1 MTHHSPPL
9 PPSPCSPPLRDGSGW
24 RPWST
29 SPPPFFSHLQI
40 SVTSSC
46 SLPLMFSSFHVSNMS
61 SSQMSY
67 KTYLSPHHTHSVWSG
82 SKLSGWSGPRF
93 DSTWH
98 QELYLIFFF
107 FKFSIQK
114 NQNAF
119 FSVRKLQ
126 HMYWLCIRVTISEQP
141 HLVVEQQVWVQA
153 NLTSRST
160 SVLTQ
165 RFFSGLIAACREHKV
180 PGQKTQGPEHAFQ
193 TLQPGEPTDTDM
205 VKLSG
210 LSFFSSVNL
219 THRMNLTLSCLS
231 SPTYNSEA
239 VSRDQWVTDLSHKD
253 VSAGL

>member
-1 MTHHSPPL
+1 MTHHSRPP
-9 PPSPCSPPLRDGSGW
+9 PPPCPPPLRDGSGW

-46 SLPLMFSSFHVSNMS
+46 PLLLMYSSFHVSNMS

-67 KTYLSPHHTHSVWSG
+67 KTYLSPHTHTVFG
-82 SKLSGWSGPRF
+82 VDPNFQAGVVPG
-93 DSTWH
+93 
-98 QELYLIFFF
+98 LIPPGIRNCIWFFF
-107 FKFSIQK
+107 FLNSVSKK
-114 NQNAF
+114 TQNAF

-126 HMYWLCIRVTISEQP
+126 HMYWLCIRVTISERS

-153 NLTSRST
+153 DLTSRST

-165 RFFSGLIAACREHKV
+165 RFFPGLIAACREHKV

-239 VSRDQWVTDLSHKD
+239 VSRDQWVTDLWHKD